1 MNLLPENG
9 CCTELKKKY
18 SKLQESRNALREAV
32 KLLEQTV
39 NKFQTQNVSL
49 KKAYQ
54 EESAKAKIEKEEKL
68 KEFNAKVLLE
78 NEVSALK
85 SEITALQ
92 LKCDT
97 VAQEEHEDVE
107 ALEADISDKE
117 KEIDRLKKAVEKEK
131 KKAESERKVVENEVC
146 ALKAEINA
154 LQQKCGTT
162 AQEENENVK
171 ALKADICDKE
181 KEIVRLRKLVE
192 KEKKRAD
199 SERKVVG
206 TEVSALKAEISALQ
220 QKCGTNAQEENEN
233 VKALKANISDKEKEN
248 DRLKKLM
255 EKEKKRADSERK
267 VAENEVSALK
277 SEINALQ
284 QISVTVA
291 QEENESK
298 ALKADIFDKEQEL
311 DRLKKLMEK
320 EKKRADSER
329 KVAENEVSSLKAE
342 INTLQQK
349 CGTIA
354 QEVNEDVKA
363 LKADISDKEKEIDR
377 LKKLVEKE
385 KKRADSERK
394 VAENEVSALKS
405 EINTLQ
411 QISVTVAQEENDNN
425 ALKADISAK
434 EKEIDRLKKL
444 VEKEKKRA
452 DSEMKAAENE
462 VSALKSEINALQQ
475 KRGSVAQEENENKAL
490 KADIS
495 DKEKEIDRL
504 KKLVEKEKKR
514 ADSERKVSEN
524 EVSALKSEIN
534 ALQQKC
540 ATVAQE
546 ENESKALKADI
557 FDKEKELDR
566 LKKLMEKEKKRAD
579 SERKVAENEVS
590 SLKAEINML
599 QQKCGTIA
607 QEVNEDVKAL
617 KADISDKEKE
627 IDRLKKLVE
636 KEKKRADSERKV
648 AENEV
653 SALKS
658 ELQEKCG
665 TIAQEENEDVNAL
678 KADISDKE
686 IEIDRLKKLV
696 EKEKKRADSERKV
709 AENEKKK
716 AAEACK
722 LLEAEKKVSMNKGM
736 QLSKIEAEKVEEYR
750 LQQVHLEKE
759 VTETKMKLAS
769 ELLKF
774 KEASKRVEAEKQ
786 KLLVEKRNAESK
798 LKKAQEQVGV
808 EKQKAVREKRRADE
822 EHVKVEEQKRLAQDN
837 WKSGKEAKHLADQR
851 SRELLENK
859 KTIEDLK
866 QKIDELSSLRKPNE
880 ISGVSS
886 NGSAE
891 SDKIQLLKS
900 SLELEKLR
908 AKHAREKLK
917 HERKKFEHERMKFKY
932 EECCRNTFQKEL
944 HRIKLDCIQNYNH
957 LTMLDASF
965 SHVAGSMHGPAK
977 CQNMP
982 SMQKPDVMTQL
993 CNLGM
998 PQMHSCV
1005 ENELTKPCGVKVG
1018 ACDSLRKS
1026 MQNPPLLAISEGN
1039 YTEPITG
1046 TGYKLEPLIGGS
1058 NRISTQSYALNSST
1072 ASFSDAH
1079 LMGSQERGAL
1089 QVTTSTKS
1097 AEENFN
1103 ARSSMLKPFD
1113 RSVICHDGI
1122 RNRISDTIECVAN
1135 LSSEGKKLNT
1145 QLEDKLSDL
1154 CGLLYDKMNESV
1166 EGGRE
1171 MATNHRDNLHAESDR
1186 PHKKRKKSHREKE
1199 HTPVNEKKKAEDP
1212 KAGVYEDADGFRQ
1225 TTCPAYRD
1233 RIFDEIYSG
1242 NAMKLLDLENAVDE
1256 ERYRRAM
1263 SAPLSPLSLETETV
1277 ALNNVEPFQDKV
1289 LHTDLLN
1296 QRDLSPST
1304 RCDVIDVEMNSNMQK
1319 FDAFTVPCNGDK
1331 SKQDIPTDVTL
1342 QEAHSLENLKDTSLA
1357 EIGNGSLHNQL
1368 PNFCLIVS
1376 DRDDNSS
1383 ISRKLL
1389 ATRNCIARCS
1399 LDTQTGWEVASILT
1413 AVDMEEISSQNEK
1426 LSMLLTLL
1434 LFNFTMTAMK
1444 FSECN
1449 LILCLSSYAEHIC
1462 RVLADADTRML
1473 LLEKNSLLE
1482 LLRLI
1487 EDFLIEGK
1495 VILKDIVPTE
1505 TPSDSDLRNENF
1517 LDGLD
1522 TLCSKVAMDEQLVA
1536 AGIILASICA
1546 ATDYIGFLSEAS
1558 YNILR
1563 LCRYDSFMVLTIL
1576 HIFANLG
1583 GKKYFDSCSFGLMVT
1598 VLKSLVMFLEGG
1610 SISVTPASCLPSIN
1624 QLRTDLCTSVKCPFS
1639 EGAESIDV
1647 VTFLLLEK
1655 IKKHLF
1661 QQEGQFDSSCF
1672 RSLLDNYNN
1681 GQWSNQDVVPCTNS
1695 ISCDASCCLKNHVAC
1710 RTQPDVRIDVTL
1722 CQLSDILSLLE
1733 LVANKMGWQWTNTK
1747 LVPQL
1752 LHVLDSCVVENA
1764 AVAVIALLGQLGRFG
1779 VDAGGYED
1787 QGVEHLRSK
1796 LLSYLNNFSIKAGT
1810 SLQIAAATALFGLLP
1825 LDLEAA
1831 LKNEFNLSAH
1841 SSKSISDDAASLK
1854 KWFSGLAEHQRESLN
1869 GILKC
1874 AD

>member
-1 MNLLPENG
+1 MNNLRENG
-9 CCTELKKKY
+9 CCAELNKKY
-18 SKLQESRNALREAV
+18 SKLQESRNALRDAV
-32 KLLEQTV
+32 KLLQHTV
-39 NKFQTQNVSL
+39 DKLQAQNVSL
-49 KKAYQ
+49 KEAYR
-54 EESAKAKIEKEEKL
+54 EKLASEKIGEEEKL
-68 KEFNAKVLLE
+68 KEISAKVSLE
-78 NEVSALK
+78 KEVSALK

-92 LKCDT
+92 QKFDT

-107 ALEADISDKE
+107 SLEADISDKE
-117 KEIDRLKKAVEKEK
+117 REIDRLKTLLEKEK
-131 KKAESERKVVENEVC
+131 ERAESERKF
-146 ALKAEINA
+146 AE
-154 LQQKCGTT
+154 
-162 AQEENENVK
+162 
-171 ALKADICDKE
+171 
-181 KEIVRLRKLVE
+181 
-192 KEKKRAD
+192 
-199 SERKVVG
+199 

-220 QKCGTNAQEENEN
+220 QKCGIVAQEENEN
-233 VKALKANISDKEKEN
+233 
-248 DRLKKLM
+248 
-255 EKEKKRADSERK
+255 
-267 VAENEVSALK
+267 
-277 SEINALQ
+277 
-284 QISVTVA
+284 
-291 QEENESK
+291 
-298 ALKADIFDKEQEL
+298 
-311 DRLKKLMEK
+311 
-320 EKKRADSER
+320 
-329 KVAENEVSSLKAE
+329 
-342 INTLQQK
+342 
-349 CGTIA
+349 
-354 QEVNEDVKA
+354 VKA

-377 LKKLVEKE
+377 LKKFVEKE

-405 EINTLQ
+405 EINSLKQ
-411 QISVTVAQEENDNN
+411 KCGTVAQDENENK
-425 ALKADISAK
+425 ALKADISDK

-444 VEKEKKRA
+444 VKKEKKRA
-452 DSEMKAAENE
+452 DSERKVNENEVSVLKSEISALQQKCGTIAQEENEDVKALKADVSDKEKEIDRLKKLVQKEKKMADSERKVSENE

-475 KRGSVAQEENENKAL
+475 KCGTIAQEENEDVKALKADVSDKEKEIDRLKKLVQKEKKMADSERKVSENEVSALKSEINALQQKCGTVAQEENENKAL

-504 KKLVEKEKKR
+504 KKL
-514 ADSERKVSEN
+514 
-524 EVSALKSEIN
+524 
-534 ALQQKC
+534 
-540 ATVAQE
+540 
-546 ENESKALKADI
+546 
-557 FDKEKELDR
+557 
-566 LKKLMEKEKKRAD
+566 MEKEKKRAD
-579 SERKVAENEVS
+579 
-590 SLKAEINML
+590 
-599 QQKCGTIA
+599 C
-607 QEVNEDVKAL
+607 
-617 KADISDKEKE
+617 
-627 IDRLKKLVE
+627 
-636 KEKKRADSERKV
+636 
-648 AENEV
+648 
-653 SALKS
+653 
-658 ELQEKCG
+658 
-665 TIAQEENEDVNAL
+665 
-678 KADISDKE
+678 
-686 IEIDRLKKLV
+686 
-696 EKEKKRADSERKV
+696 ERKV

-722 LLEAEKKVSMNKGM
+722 LLEAEKKISLNKGM

-750 LQQVHLEKE
+750 LQQVHLENE

-798 LKKAQEQVGV
+798 MKKAQEQVGV
-808 EKQKAVREKRRADE
+808 EKQKAVREKQRADE

-837 WKSGKEAKHLADQR
+837 WKSAKEAKQLADQR
-851 SRELLENK
+851 SQELLENK

-866 QKIDELSSLRKPNE
+866 QKIHELSSERKPNE

-886 NGSAE
+886 NGNAE
-891 SDKIQLLKS
+891 SDKIKLLKS
-900 SLELEKLR
+900 SLEVERLR

-917 HERKKFEHERMKFKY
+917 HEREKFEHERVKFKY
-932 EECCRNTFQKEL
+932 EESCRNTLQKEL
-944 HRIKLDCIQNYNH
+944 HQLKLDCIQTYNH

-965 SHVAGSMHGPAK
+965 SHVAGSIHDPAK
-977 CQNMP
+977 GQNMP

-1005 ENELTKPCGVKVG
+1005 ENELMKPCGIRVG

-1026 MQNPPLLAISEGN
+1026 MQSPPLLAISEGN

-1046 TGYKLEPLIGGS
+1046 IGYKLEPLIGGS
-1058 NRISTQSYALNSST
+1058 NRTSIQSYALNSST

-1097 AEENFN
+1097 AEENIN
-1103 ARSSMLKPFD
+1103 AKSSMLKPFD

-1122 RNRISDTIECVAN
+1122 RNRISDTIECVVN

-1171 MATNHRDNLHAESDR
+1171 MVTNHRDNLQAESDR
-1186 PHKKRKKSHREKE
+1186 PHKKRKKSHRETE
-1199 HTPVNEKKKAEDP
+1199 HTPVDEKKKTEDP

-1225 TTCPAYRD
+1225 TTCPALYTQTTQACRE
-1233 RIFDEIYSG
+1233 RILDEIYSG
-1242 NAMKLLDLENAVDE
+1242 NVMKLLDLENAVDE
-1256 ERYRRAM
+1256 ECYRRAM
-1263 SAPLSPLSLETETV
+1263 NAPLSPLSFVETETV
-1277 ALNNVEPFQDKV
+1277 ALNNMEPFQDKV
-1289 LHTDLLN
+1289 LHTDLLD

-1331 SKQDIPTDVTL
+1331 SKQAIPTDAKL
-1342 QEAHSLENLKDTSLA
+1342 QDTHSLENLKDTFLA
-1357 EIGNGSLHNQL
+1357 ETGTGSLHNQL
-1368 PNFCLIVS
+1368 LKFGLIVS
-1376 DRDDNSS
+1376 DRDDSSS
-1383 ISRKLL
+1383 ISRTLL

-1399 LDTQTGWEVASILT
+1399 LGTQTGWEVASILT
-1413 AVDMEEISSQNEK
+1413 AVEMEEISLQNEK
-1426 LSMLLTLL
+1426 LSVLLALL

-1444 FSECN
+1444 FSGGN
-1449 LILCLSSYAEHIC
+1449 LILCLNSYAEHIC
-1462 RVLADADTRML
+1462 RVLADADTRIW

-1495 VILKDIVPTE
+1495 VILKDVVPTE
-1505 TPSDSDLRNENF
+1505 TPSDSDLRNDSF
-1517 LDGLD
+1517 LDGVD
-1522 TLCSKVAMDEQLVA
+1522 ICSKEATDEQLVA

-1563 LCRYDSFMVLTIL
+1563 LCRYGSYMVLTIL

-1583 GKKYFDSCSFGLMVT
+1583 GKKYFDSCSFGLTVT
-1598 VLKSLVMFLEGG
+1598 VLKSVVMFLEGG

-1624 QLRTDLCTSVKCPFS
+1624 QLRIDLCTNNKCPFS

-1661 QQEGQFDSSCF
+1661 QQGQFDSSSF
-1672 RSLLDNYNN
+1672 RSLLDNHNN
-1681 GQWSNQDVVPCTNS
+1681 GQWSSQDVVPCTNS
-1695 ISCDASCCLKNHVAC
+1695 INCDASCCLKNHVAC
-1710 RTQPDVRIDVTL
+1710 RTQPDVHIDVTL

-1733 LVANKMGWQWTNTK
+1733 LIASKMGWQWTNTK

-1752 LHVLDSCVVENA
+1752 LHVLESCVVENA
-1764 AVAVIALLGQLGRFG
+1764 AVAIIALLGQLGRFG

-1787 QGVEHLRSK
+1787 KGVENMRSK

-1810 SLQIAAATALFGLLP
+1810 SLQIAAATALFCLLP
-1825 LDLEAA
+1825 LDSAEV
-1831 LKNEFNLSAH
+1831 LKNEFNLSAF
-1841 SSKSISDDAASLK
+1841 SSKSISNDIGSLK
-1854 KWFSGLAEHQRESLN
+1854 KWFSGLVEHQRELLY

-1874 AD
+1874 TD

>member
-1 MNLLPENG
+1 MNLVPENG
-9 CCTELKKKY
+9 CCAKLNRKY
-18 SKLQESRNALREAV
+18 CKLQESRNALRGAV
-32 KLLEQTV
+32 NLLEQTV
-39 NKFQTQNVSL
+39 NKFEAQNESL

-54 EESAKAKIEKEEKL
+54 EESDRAKIEKEQKL

-85 SEITALQ
+85 FEIITLQ
-92 LKCDT
+92 RKYDA

-107 ALEADISDKE
+107 SLEADISDKE
-117 KEIDRLKKAVEKEK
+117 KEIDRLKKLVEKEK
-131 KKAESERKVVENEVC
+131 QRADSERKAAENEVS
-146 ALKAEINA
+146 ALKAEISA

-181 KEIVRLRKLVE
+181 KEIDRLKKLKE

-199 SERKVVG
+199 SERKAAEN
-206 TEVSALKAEISALQ
+206 EVSALKAEISALQ

-233 VKALKANISDKEKEN
+233 VKALKTNISNKEKEN

-255 EKEKKRADSERK
+255 EKEKKMADSERK

-277 SEINALQ
+277 AEISALQ
-284 QISVTVA
+284 QKCVTVA
-291 QEENESK
+291 QEENDNN
-298 ALKADIFDKEQEL
+298 A
-311 DRLKKLMEK
+311 M
-320 EKKRADSER
+320 
-329 KVAENEVSSLKAE
+329 
-342 INTLQQK
+342 
-349 CGTIA
+349 
-354 QEVNEDVKA
+354 
-363 LKADISDKEKEIDR
+363 KADISDKEKEIDK

-405 EINTLQ
+405 EIN
-411 QISVTVAQEENDNN
+411 V
-425 ALKADISAK
+425 
-434 EKEIDRLKKL
+434 
-444 VEKEKKRA
+444 
-452 DSEMKAAENE
+452 
-462 VSALKSEINALQQ
+462 LQQ
-475 KRGSVAQEENENKAL
+475 KCGTVTQEENENKAL

-504 KKLVEKEKKR
+504 K
-514 ADSERKVSEN
+514 
-524 EVSALKSEIN
+524 
-534 ALQQKC
+534 
-540 ATVAQE
+540 T
-546 ENESKALKADI
+546 
-557 FDKEKELDR
+557 
-566 LKKLMEKEKKRAD
+566 
-579 SERKVAENEVS
+579 
-590 SLKAEINML
+590 
-599 QQKCGTIA
+599 
-607 QEVNEDVKAL
+607 
-617 KADISDKEKE
+617 
-627 IDRLKKLVE
+627 LVE

-658 ELQEKCG
+658 EINVLQQKCGTVAQEENENKVLKADISDKEKEIDRLKKLVEKDKKMADSERMVAENEVSALKAKINTLQQKCCAIAQEENEDVKALKADLSDKEKEIDRLKKLVEKEKKMADSARKVAENEVSALKSEINALQLKCG

-678 KADISDKE
+678 KADISEKE
-686 IEIDRLKKLV
+686 KEIDRLKKLV
-696 EKEKKRADSERKV
+696 EKEKKKADSERKV
-709 AENEKKK
+709 TENEKKK

-722 LLEAEKKVSMNKGM
+722 LLEAEKKISLNKGM

-798 LKKAQEQVGV
+798 MKKAQEQVGI

-837 WKSGKEAKHLADQR
+837 WKSAKEAKHLADQR
-851 SRELLENK
+851 SQELLENK

-866 QKIDELSSLRKPNE
+866 QKIHELSSLRKPTE

-886 NGSAE
+886 NVNAE

-900 SLELEKLR
+900 NLELEKLR

-932 EECCRNTFQKEL
+932 EESCRNILQQEL
-944 HRIKLDCIQNYNH
+944 HRLKLDCIKNYNH

-965 SHVAGSMHGPAK
+965 SPVAGGIQGPAK

-982 SMQKPDVMTQL
+982 SIQKPDVMTQL

-1005 ENELTKPCGVKVG
+1005 EKELTKPCSVRVG

-1058 NRISTQSYALNSST
+1058 NRTSIQSYALNSST

-1154 CGLLYDKMNESV
+1154 CGLLYDKINESG

-1171 MATNHRDNLHAESDR
+1171 MATNHRDNLQAESDR

-1199 HTPVNEKKKAEDP
+1199 HTPVDEKKKAEDP

-1225 TTCPAYRD
+1225 TTCPALYTQTTQTCRE

-1256 ERYRRAM
+1256 ECYRRAM
-1263 SAPLSPLSLETETV
+1263 NAPLSPLSLEICLHTDFSGQSS
-1277 ALNNVEPFQDKV
+1277 LNMEPFQDKV

-1331 SKQDIPTDVTL
+1331 SKQAIPTDVTL
-1342 QEAHSLENLKDTSLA
+1342 QETHSLENLKDTSLA
-1357 EIGNGSLHNQL
+1357 DTGNGSLHNQF
-1368 PNFCLIVS
+1368 PNSCLIVS

-1413 AVDMEEISSQNEK
+1413 AVDMEEISPQKEK
-1426 LSMLLTLL
+1426 LSVLLTLL
-1434 LFNFTMTAMK
+1434 LFNFTKTAMK
-1444 FSECN
+1444 FSGGN
-1449 LILCLSSYAEHIC
+1449 LIHCLNSYAEHIC
-1462 RVLADADTRML
+1462 RVLADADTRIL

-1495 VILKDIVPTE
+1495 VIVPTE
-1505 TPSDSDLRNENF
+1505 TPSDSNLRNDSF
-1517 LDGLD
+1517 LDGVD
-1522 TLCSKVAMDEQLVA
+1522 TLCSKEATDEQLVA

-1546 ATDYIGFLSEAS
+1546 ATNYIGFLSEAS

-1563 LCRYDSFMVLTIL
+1563 LCRYDIFMALTIL

-1583 GKKYFDSCSFGLMVT
+1583 GKKYFDSCSFGLTVT

-1624 QLRTDLCTSVKCPFS
+1624 QLRTDLCTNVKCPFS
-1639 EGAESIDV
+1639 EGAESIDA

-1661 QQEGQFDSSCF
+1661 QEGQFDSSSF
-1672 RSLLDNYNN
+1672 RSLSDNYNN
-1681 GQWSNQDVVPCTNS
+1681 GQCSNQDIVPCTDS
-1695 ISCDASCCLKNHVAC
+1695 ISCDVSCCLKNQVAC
-1710 RTQPDVRIDVTL
+1710 HTQPDVRIDVNF

-1733 LVANKMGWQWTNTK
+1733 LVSNKMGWQWTNTK

-1764 AVAVIALLGQLGRFG
+1764 AVAIIALLGQLGRFG

-1787 QGVEHLRSK
+1787 QGIENLRSK

-1810 SLQIAAATALFGLLP
+1810 SLQIAAATALFALLP
-1825 LDLEAA
+1825 LDLEAV
-1831 LKNEFNLSAH
+1831 LKNEFNLSAY
-1841 SSKSISDDAASLK
+1841 SSKSISDDTEGLK
-1854 KWFSGLAEHQRESLN
+1854 KWFFGLAEHQRESLY

-1874 AD
+1874 TD

>member
-117 KEIDRLKKAVEKEK
+117 KEIDRLKKVVEKEK

-181 KEIVRLRKLVE
+181 KEIVRLKKLVE

-354 QEVNEDVKA
+354 QKVNEDVKA

-648 AENEV
+648 AENE
-653 SALKS
+653 
-658 ELQEKCG
+658 
-665 TIAQEENEDVNAL
+665 
-678 KADISDKE
+678 
-686 IEIDRLKKLV
+686 
-696 EKEKKRADSERKV
+696 
-709 AENEKKK
+709 KKK

-866 QKIDELSSLRKPNE
+866 QKIQELSSLRKPNE

-1046 TGYKLEPLIGGS
+1046 K
-1058 NRISTQSYALNSST
+1058 
-1072 ASFSDAH
+1072 
-1079 LMGSQERGAL
+1079 
-1089 QVTTSTKS
+1089 
-1097 AEENFN
+1097 
-1103 ARSSMLKPFD
+1103 

-1135 LSSEGKKLNT
+1135 LSSE
-1145 QLEDKLSDL
+1145 
-1154 CGLLYDKMNESV
+1154 
-1166 EGGRE
+1166 
-1171 MATNHRDNLHAESDR
+1171 ESDR

-1199 HTPVNEKKKAEDP
+1199 HTPGNEKKKAEDP

-1304 RCDVIDVEMNSNMQK
+1304 RCDVIDVGMNSNMQK

-1444 FSECN
+1444 FSEGN

-1522 TLCSKVAMDEQLVA
+1522 TLSSKVAMDEQLVA

-1624 QLRTDLCTSVKCPFS
+1624 QLSTDLCTSVKCPFS

-1710 RTQPDVRIDVTL
+1710 RTQPDVHIDVTL

-1869 GILKC
+1869 GILRC